1 MANADELRR
10 AKELLEEE
18 KTAVRAGLA
27 AERSA
32 AEQAAEEQR
41 RWRADVQAL
50 LERGRA
56 VGLSVADM
64 AEALGISRQWTNH
77 LAKHAVDKEVRKRAL
92 SVQFQMACP
101 PLEPGGSPGDSPDQP

>member
-1 MANADELRR
+1 MADEVDQAIEVLRR
-10 AKELLEEE
+10 EREAVLSSLAEE
-18 KTAVRAGLA
+18 RAA
-27 AERSA
+27 AER
-32 AEQAAEEQR
+32 AAEEQR
-41 RWRADVQAL
+41 RWRTDVQAL

-92 SVQFQMACP
+92 SVQFRMACP
-101 PLEPGGSPGDSPDQP
+101 PFEPGGSSDQP